1 MTYLDTH
8 ALLWLYAFADK
19 RMSQAALEQ
28 IRSSD
33 LLLVSPMALLE
44 LTYLKEIGRINVTS
58 DTIFCELETSI
69 GLKVCAQPFAV
80 VVSMAQQQTWTRDPF
95 DRIIVGQASI
105 KKSVLIT
112 KDETILDHYEYAVW

>member
-8 ALLWLYAFADK
+8 VLLWLYAFADK
-19 RMSQAALEQ
+19 RISQAALEQ

-69 GLKVCAQPFAV
+69 ELKV
-80 VVSMAQQQTWTRDPF
+80 
-95 DRIIVGQASI
+95 
-105 KKSVLIT
+105 
-112 KDETILDHYEYAVW
+112 